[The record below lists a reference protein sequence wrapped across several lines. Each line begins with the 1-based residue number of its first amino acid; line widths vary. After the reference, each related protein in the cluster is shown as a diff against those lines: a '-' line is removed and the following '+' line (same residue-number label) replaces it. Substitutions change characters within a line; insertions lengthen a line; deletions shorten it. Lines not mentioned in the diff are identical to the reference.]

1 MQQLRLKTIVFY
13 YYFFLKEI
21 YVSSEVFVKAVWGIL
36 LKLFI

>member
-1 MQQLRLKTIVFY
+1 MQQDWKQLCFIII
-13 YYFFLKEI
+13 FFFKEI